1 MSASV
6 GSSGNKK
13 STSVHK
19 HDYFIGSTYVK
30 KLSELAGSRTLV
42 FDTGPLISLTTNNL
56 LSTLERLKEHY
67 SGRFVIA
74 ESVKDELVDQPL
86 RTKRFMF
93 EAMQIQ
99 RLISTGVLEVVED
112 SDTKELTLEL
122 LDLANSS
129 FAAKGKAIRI
139 VQYGEMASIAAAK
152 LLDAEALVMDERITR
167 ELVEHPGHIADL
179 MEKRLHTR
187 VMVSEA
193 NASLLQKYVA
203 KTKILRSVELI
214 AVAFELGLLDRY
226 IAAGEEK
233 AIPGVRQKLLE
244 SVLWGLKMNGCAV
257 SSREIEHIL
266 EVSKNSP
273 KN

>member
-1 MSASV
+1 MTASV
-6 GSSGNKK
+6 GSSESKN
-13 STSVHK
+13 TAATHK
-19 HDYFIGSTYVK
+19 HEYFSGSSYVK
-30 KLSELAGSRTLV
+30 KLSDFSGSGTLV

-56 LSTLERLKEHY
+56 LSTLERLREHY
-67 SGRFVIA
+67 SGRFIIA
-74 ESVKDELVDQPL
+74 ESVKDELVDAPL

-129 FAAKGKAIRI
+129 FAAKRKAIKI

-167 ELVEHPGHIADL
+167 ELVEHPRHIADL
-179 MEKRLHTR
+179 MEKRLHTS
-187 VMVSEA
+187 VAVSDA
-193 NASLLQKYVA
+193 NVSLLQKYVA
-203 KTKILRSVELI
+203 KTRILRSVELI
-214 AVAFELGLLDRY
+214 AVAFEFGLLDRY

-233 AIPGVRQKLLE
+233 AIPEVRQKLLE
-244 SVLWGLKMNGCAV
+244 SVLWGLKMNGCAI
-257 SSREIEHIL
+257 SSKEIE
-266 EVSKNSP
+266 EVVKAAKPSF
-273 KN
+273 